1 MTLIGV
7 ISISSGGKFVLSKKM
22 IEKLNIQKGEKF
34 AVIGE
39 KDTIVFKKL
48 GFPSF
53 KGFDKLLERTRE
65 HARKNNLTEKDMF
78 DAIEKTRKKKL
89 G

>member
-53 KGFDKLLERTRE
+53 KGFDKLLKKTQE
-65 HARKNNLTEKDMF
+65 HAKKHGLTEKNLGES
-78 DAIEKTRKKKL
+78 IKESRKK
-89 G
+89 

>member
-65 HARKNNLTEKDMF
+65 HAKKVGLIEKD
-78 DAIEKTRKKKL
+78 IEESIRENRKR
-89 G
+89 